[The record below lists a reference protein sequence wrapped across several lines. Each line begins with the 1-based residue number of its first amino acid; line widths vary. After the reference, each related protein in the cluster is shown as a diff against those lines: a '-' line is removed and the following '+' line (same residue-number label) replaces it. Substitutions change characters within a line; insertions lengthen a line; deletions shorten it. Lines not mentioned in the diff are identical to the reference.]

1 MADNF
6 QDLLKGFKVEIDPKE
21 VEKSIQILQ
30 EKVKKLANDG
40 RYTKVRLK
48 YKGKVVTPDMPLAVF
63 VAAEAAMFWYT
74 GLLRVLAFN
83 VGVGAVLE
91 VEFVH
96 KADELVEEGKQK
108 YEDGDVEAA
117 EALFSKAL
125 EIHPDHIEANYRM
138 AVLLRVLGR
147 TEEAVVLF
155 EKVAKE
161 DSPFKEKASQ
171 AVESLLHGRPIKTL

>member
-125 EIHPDHIEANYRM
+125 EI
-138 AVLLRVLGR
+138 
-147 TEEAVVLF
+147 
-155 EKVAKE
+155 EKGYTRAKE
-161 DSPFKEKASQ
+161 GMRK
-171 AVESLLHGRPIKTL
+171 L